1 MSSIENR
8 LGNQSEVTD
17 QNIMDYLSAIEETAN
32 DLVKRHIVMADTED
46 DPIARAT
53 VYRQNEETGGAP
65 APEDA
70 QNTQEK
76 VFDWLK
82 VAKNLSF
89 QHQILQFHVLLGL
102 HKSLLL
108 NFEPRALLHSV

>member
-76 VFDWLK
+76 VFDSKWPKIYHLSIK
-82 VAKNLSF
+82 SFNFTCLYGFTDHNCLILNLDSR
-89 QHQILQFHVLLGL
+89 
-102 HKSLLL
+102 S
-108 NFEPRALLHSV
+108 